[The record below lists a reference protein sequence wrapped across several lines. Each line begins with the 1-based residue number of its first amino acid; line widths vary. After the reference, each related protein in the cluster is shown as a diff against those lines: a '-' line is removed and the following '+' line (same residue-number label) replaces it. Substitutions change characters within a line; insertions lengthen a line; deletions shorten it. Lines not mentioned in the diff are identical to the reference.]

1 MKSRTAI
8 AACITATA
16 ALTLVAAAPG
26 NAEETTPSS
35 TTSSVYVPDCLA
47 QITAHPEA
55 GLSRDDCKV
64 TNTIQLEGAFT
75 ATAADIDSSALSAE
89 DKAEILNR
97 KARGAITARHWSQF
111 TTGGSYTRTHN
122 GTFYYDGSRVW
133 VTTQTSGYTGS
144 HQCFTNYSVG
154 FNLTGTACN
163 ESGSTS
169 ARNLYSAWDVNP
181 NGTFVVYNVSMTATV
196 KANGT
201 ITGFGAT
208 VG

>member
-1 MKSRTAI
+1 VKAKISIATSI
-8 AACITATA
+8 AASA
-16 ALTLVAAAPG
+16 ALTFMAVTPA
-26 NAEETTPSS
+26 NAEEATPMSA
-35 TTSSVYVPDCLA
+35 TTSSYAPDCLA
-47 QITAHPEA
+47 QVEAHPEA
-55 GLSRDDCKV
+55 GLSTTDCLV
-64 TNTIQLEGAFT
+64 TNTVQVDDSFVPT
-75 ATAADIDSSALSAE
+75 ATDISTSALSAE
-89 DKAEILNR
+89 DKAEILSR
-97 KARGAITARHWSQF
+97 KARGAITAKHWSQF
-111 TTGGSYTRTHN
+111 TTGAAYTRTHN

-133 VTTQTSGYTGS
+133 VATTTSGYTGS

-181 NGTFVVYNVSMTATV
+181 NGTPIVYNVSMTATV

-201 ITGFGAT
+201 ISGYGAT

>member
-1 MKSRTAI
+1 MKAKIAIVTSI
-8 AACITATA
+8 AAAA
-16 ALTLVAAAPG
+16 ALTLMAATPA
-26 NAEETTPSS
+26 NAEEAAPSS
-35 TTSSVYVPDCLA
+35 ATTSSYAPDCMA
-47 QITAHPEA
+47 QIAAHPESD
-55 GLSRDDCKV
+55 LTKEDCKV
-64 TNTIQLEGAFT
+64 TSTLTVEDSFVAD
-75 ATAADIDSSALSAE
+75 AADINASALSDE

-97 KARGAITARHWSQF
+97 RARGAITAKHWSQF
-111 TTGGSYTRTHN
+111 TTGAAYTRTHN

-163 ESGSTS
+163 ENGSTS

-181 NGTFVVYNVSMTATV
+181 NGTPVVYNVSMTATV

-201 ITGFGAT
+201 ITGYGAT

>member
-1 MKSRTAI
+1 MKAKIAILTSI
-8 AACITATA
+8 AAAA
-16 ALTLVAAAPG
+16 ALSVMAAAPA
-26 NAEETTPSS
+26 NAEEAEPSS
-35 TTSSVYVPDCLA
+35 ATTSSYAPDCVA
-47 QITAHPEA
+47 QIEALPES
-55 GLSRDDCKV
+55 GLSKEDCKV
-64 TNTIQLEGAFT
+64 TSTLKVEDSFV
-75 ATAADIDSSALSAE
+75 ATAADIAASALSDA

-97 KARGAITARHWSQF
+97 RARGAITAKHWSQF
-111 TTGGSYTRTHN
+111 TTGAAYTRTHN

-163 ESGSTS
+163 ESGSAS

-181 NGTFVVYNVSMTATV
+181 NGTPVVYNVSMTATV

-201 ITGFGAT
+201 ISGYGAT